1 MAEQQV
7 VEQPVNQQQQESAQ
21 QSAPEVD
28 YKKQFEELSGKYK
41 EIESKYTEEVETARN
56 MDSYFQQDT
65 VAKQRAQLWLQAK
78 GDQSQFN
85 ELLKTLDTSSAKP
98 QKEVQQAP
106 AFDEK
111 KLEAMLEQKLQSRLD
126 PVYTRNA
133 ELDQERSKA
142 ELFKSEPWMTNEKY
156 AEFETK
162 YGKKIEQIATGIFK
176 SMGPFITQSE
186 RQAAA
191 DKAYSQAHGQFAHMT
206 DQELVRVFM
215 ADDRDKFI
223 AEGRRP
229 APRLPNGMVDNVNTG
244 KAPELLKQLKQ
255 KYLSIE
261 GNHQAVAKLCE
272 EFAPQ
277 LGMDADQV
285 HKLLD

>member
-1 MAEQQV
+1 
-7 VEQPVNQQQQESAQ
+7 
-21 QSAPEVD
+21 
-28 YKKQFEELSGKYK
+28 
-41 EIESKYTEEVETARN
+41 
-56 MDSYFQQDT
+56 
-65 VAKQRAQLWLQAK
+65 
-78 GDQSQFN
+78 
-85 ELLKTLDTSSAKP
+85 
-98 QKEVQQAP
+98 
-106 AFDEK
+106 
-111 KLEAMLEQKLQSRLD
+111 
-126 PVYTRNA
+126 
-133 ELDQERSKA
+133 
-142 ELFKSEPWMTNEKY
+142 MTNEKY

-162 YGKKIEQIATGIFK
+162 YGKKIDEIATGIFK
-176 SMGPFITQSE
+176 SMGPFLTQSD
-186 RQAAA
+186 RQSAA
-191 DKAYSQAHGQFAHMT
+191 DKAYQQAHGQFAHMT

>member
-1 MAEQQV
+1 MAEPV
-7 VEQPVNQQQQESAQ
+7 VEQTVNQPQQESTQ
-21 QSAPEVD
+21 QSAPEID
-28 YKKQFEELSGKYK
+28 YKKQYEEMSGKYK

-85 ELLKTLDTSSAKP
+85 ELLKTLETSSTKP
-98 QKEVQQAP
+98 RQREEQQAP

-111 KLEAMLEQKLQSRLD
+111 RLDALLESKLQSRLD

-156 AEFETK
+156 NEFETK
-162 YGKKIEQIATGIFK
+162 YGKKIDEIATSIFK
-176 SMGPFITQSE
+176 NMGPFITQSE
-186 RQAAA
+186 RKTAA
-191 DKAYSQAHGQFAHMT
+191 DKAYAQAHGQFAHMT